1 MPAGEA
7 DEKFDEE
14 EPVEGAPAAPTPP
27 VLPDD
32 DPRTALHERVRSAL
46 ISLPAYFEFKTE
58 IEGVEATDLFAL
70 NDLLGSAIE
79 VQVVTTLNRM
89 RTVWDPTPDEEWA
102 GYRFERQSQAF
113 PDVLL
118 SRPGNPPEIAMG
130 IELKGWY
137 LLSKEGVPSLRFT
150 TTPAACSPH
159 DLIAVVPWL
168 LSNVLSGTPVCAE
181 PFVCSAR
188 WAAEYRNHWW
198 QYVRKPKEPD
208 KPRGVTIAPQGQPY
222 PTKDL
227 QISDV
232 AEYDKGKNFGR
243 LARTKGVM
251 GDFMIAAKSQP
262 ALGIPIRDWVAF
274 LKRHSDKSNP
284 AVVHERLVK
293 DLKKATRLGSSE
305 KAQKLL
311 ALMDEVSAVLQEP

>member
-1 MPAGEA
+1 MPS
-7 DEKFDEE
+7 DEQFDEE
-14 EPVEGAPAAPTPP
+14 EPVEGAPPAPEPP
-27 VLPDD
+27 DLDPSE
-32 DPRTALHERVRSAL
+32 PRTSLHERVRGAL
-46 ISLPAYFEFKTE
+46 IALPAYFEFKTE

-89 RTVWDPTPDEEWA
+89 RAVWDPDEAWA
-102 GYRFERQSQAF
+102 GYRFERQSQTF

-118 SRPGNPPEIAMG
+118 ARPGAPPEIALG

-137 LLSKEGVPSLRFT
+137 LLSKEGAPSLRYT
-150 TTPAACSPH
+150 TTPVACSEY

-168 LSNVLSGTPVCAE
+168 LSNVLSGSAVCAE

-198 QYVRKPKEPD
+198 EFVRKPKESD
-208 KPRGVTIAPQGQPY
+208 KPKGVIIATQGKPY

-232 AEYDKGKNFGR
+232 AEYDKGSNFGR
-243 LARTKGVM
+243 LARTKGLM
-251 GDFMIAAKSQP
+251 GEFMVSAKAQA

-274 LKRHSDKSNP
+274 LRQHSDKSDP
-284 AVVHERLVK
+284 KLVYEK
-293 DLKKATRLGSSE
+293 LVMQLRKATKLGSTE
-305 KAQKLL
+305 KAERLL
-311 ALMDEVSAVLQEP
+311 ALFDDVAVLLKDE

>member
-1 MPAGEA
+1 MPAEEA
-7 DEKFDEE
+7 DEQFDEE
-14 EPVEGAPAAPTPP
+14 EPVEGAPAAPEPP
-27 VLPDD
+27 ILDPDE
-32 DPRTALHERVRSAL
+32 PKNALHERVRGAL
-46 ISLPAYFEFKTE
+46 IALPAYFEFKTE

-89 RTVWDPTPDEEWA
+89 RPVWDPDEEWA
-102 GYRFERQSQAF
+102 GYRFQRQSQTF

-118 SRPGNPPEIAMG
+118 ARPGAPPDIALG

-137 LLSKEGVPSLRFT
+137 LLSKEGAPSLRFT
-150 TTPAACSPH
+150 TTPTACTRH

-168 LSNVLSGTPVCAE
+168 LSNVLSGSAVCAE

-198 QYVRKPKEPD
+198 EFVRKPKEDD
-208 KPRGVTIAPQGQPY
+208 KPRGVTIATQGQPY

-232 AEYDKGKNFGR
+232 AQYDKGNNFGR
-243 LARTKGVM
+243 LARTKGLM
-251 GDFMIAAKSQP
+251 GEFMVAAKAQR
-262 ALGIPIRDWVAF
+262 ALGIPIRDWVSF
-274 LKRHSDKSNP
+274 LRQHSDKSDP
-284 AVVHERLVK
+284 KVVYEKLVK
-293 DLKKATRLGSSE
+293 QLSRVTRLGSAE
-305 KAQKLL
+305 KAERLL
-311 ALMDEVSAVLQEP
+311 GLLDEVAAVLKDT